1 MATALKGDVGKIMFH
16 NAAGTEADVGATRSW
31 SMSITKDTHET
42 TKQGDTAKTFIG
54 GLISGEGSVELL
66 YNPNETGTAY
76 TSFIDDV
83 LTTGDAADAL
93 FELFPDSAT
102 SAKKISFSG
111 VITGAEYGA
120 TLGEVQMITVNF
132 ITSGAITSAI

>member
-1 MATALKGDVGKIMFH
+1 MTALKGDVGKIMFH
-16 NAAGTEADVGATRSW
+16 NAGGTEADVGQTRSW
-31 SMSITKDTHET
+31 TLSVSKDTLEA

-54 GLISGEGSVELL
+54 GLISGEGSAELL
-66 YNPNETGTAY
+66 YDPDETGAGY

-83 LTTGDAADAL
+83 LTTGDNGDAL

-111 VITGAEYGA
+111 IITSAEYAA
-120 TLGEVQMITVNF
+120 TLGETQLINISF
-132 ITSGAITSAI
+132 ITTGAITNAI

>member
-1 MATALKGDVGKIMFH
+1 MATAIKGDVGKVMFH
-16 NAAGTEADVGATRSW
+16 NAAGTEADVASTRSW
-31 SMSITKDTHET
+31 SLSITKDTLET
-42 TKQGDTAKTFIG
+42 TNLGDTAKTFVG

-66 YNPNETGTAY
+66 YDTAGNSDY
-76 TSFIDDV
+76 QSFIDDV

-111 VITGAEYGA
+111 IITGAEYSA
-120 TLGEVQMITVNF
+120 TLGEIEVITVNF